1 MVRRCVLLAMLGLA
15 AIKPAS
21 PQGKNA
27 SSGSWTGGID
37 VEEAKNEL
45 PSYMCTN
52 ASAFV
57 PSYKWAQRGRCG
69 DLVPRVGK
77 KFNLTACDM
86 VSYVKE
92 VGLGKIR
99 LVEYSKLAARY
110 CCKDK
115 VGVCGNQSALSGN
128 SSKPK
133 PTVPPRL
140 VVIVT
145 TLTLKTNIDSITKNT
160 ETRKAFDLAFAADI
174 ATILR

>member
-1 MVRRCVLLAMLGLA
+1 MISAGAVDRRMVRRCGLLAMLGLA

-27 SSGSWTGGID
+27 SSGSWTGID

-115 VGVCGNQSALSGN
+115 VGVCGNQSAEISQ
-128 SSKPK
+128 
-133 PTVPPRL
+133 L